1 MPNRMPPPLDGMGMG
16 VPMGGMP
23 PMPPTAPQPPSAPPP
38 APGGIMAPC
47 NATDCRHNGGGVCNV
62 LEAGMILPQAG
73 GVCQVFEPAQ
83 LPTQAPPQEMGTTMP
98 PSLDMLMGG
107 MGGSGGPPIL

>member
-1 MPNRMPPPLDGMGMG
+1 M
-16 VPMGGMP
+16 
-23 PMPPTAPQPPSAPPP
+23 PPSAPQAPATPPP

-47 NATDCRHNGGGVCNV
+47 NATDCRHNGGGVCNI

-73 GVCQVFEPAQ
+73 GICQVFEPAQ
-83 LPTQAPPQEMGTTMP
+83 QQAQPPMDMGAGMP

-107 MGGSGGPPIL
+107 MGGAGGPPIL